1 MTVGPGEI
9 FEGALVVTMDALGG
23 MVAER
28 AMGGGLSGDEVKGDE
43 IGGRVEGQT
52 LQLEFAFG
60 GEQKT
65 WKIHD
70 DWPHQALYLDHD
82 KI

>member
-1 MTVGPGEI
+1 MAVGPREI

-23 MVAER
+23 MVADG
-28 AMGGGLSGDEVKGDE
+28 ALGGGLSGDEVKGDE

-52 LQLEFAFG
+52 LQLEFALG

-70 DWPHQALYLDHD
+70 DWPDGALYLDHD
-82 KI
+82 KV